1 MSESPVDSVREF
13 YRGRHVF
20 FTGAT
25 GMLGTAYLSRLILDT
40 PVERVYALVRGGES
54 RLWATWGNSSPSDML
69 DALRTSEK
77 LTVMEGDITRPA
89 GGLSQADVK
98 MIHDNVSIFIHGAS
112 TINLQKPLLEIGR
125 EVVNPSL
132 ALAGMALGCAKL
144 TQFVYISTAY
154 ASTFLRQTTDGGLEG
169 SDATIAEN
177 INQIRHDP
185 SRSAEDELSD
195 LNTLGSTPEYES
207 VEFPFPYSYGK
218 HLAERL
224 ILRRFHEAG
233 LDKNV
238 LIFRPSCIGPA
249 ESRPHAFYEIPGSSP
264 GTTFFGALMA
274 LPPTKFTFSTTLTDP
289 GAATLDETPVDML
302 VNRLIVHV
310 ARGSNGCVHAVAG
323 IKGEQNIEAIIQAAS
338 EFRRSWWG
346 RPELVWTHDH
356 WKSDKQSAL
365 AKLSVILGSSFAFD
379 ESKTERIWDTMSEYE
394 QSIWPLWPLRNLS
407 LYESGI
413 GRQEAAMA
421 ITDRIIARQYRLPKS
436 FVRLFYK
443 GATPSQKDDIAVC
456 SLDRSSGISGERT
469 SSKL

>member
-1 MSESPVDSVREF
+1 
-13 YRGRHVF
+13 
-20 FTGAT
+20 
-25 GMLGTAYLSRLILDT
+25 
-40 PVERVYALVRGGES
+40 
-54 RLWATWGNSSPSDML
+54 
-69 DALRTSEK
+69 
-77 LTVMEGDITRPA
+77 
-89 GGLSQADVK
+89 
-98 MIHDNVSIFIHGAS
+98 
-112 TINLQKPLLEIGR
+112 
-125 EVVNPSL
+125 
-132 ALAGMALGCAKL
+132 
-144 TQFVYISTAY
+144 
-154 ASTFLRQTTDGGLEG
+154 
-169 SDATIAEN
+169 
-177 INQIRHDP
+177 
-185 SRSAEDELSD
+185 
-195 LNTLGSTPEYES
+195 
-207 VEFPFPYSYGK
+207 
-218 HLAERL
+218 
-224 ILRRFHEAG
+224 
-233 LDKNV
+233 
-238 LIFRPSCIGPA
+238 
-249 ESRPHAFYEIPGSSP
+249 
-264 GTTFFGALMA
+264 MA

-289 GAATLDETPVDML
+289 GAATLDETPVDMV

-323 IKGEQNIEAIIQAAS
+323 IKGGQNIEAIIQAAS

-365 AKLSVILGSSFAFD
+365 AKLLVILGSSFAFD